1 MKNNVIWII
10 MIIVGMIYI
19 QFGKP
24 KSVFIIASIMMII
37 FAGVMLLFDDL
48 NEYFRIDKYKK
59 YIEKIDKNSNGS
71 SREKC

>member
-1 MKNNVIWII
+1 
-10 MIIVGMIYI
+10 
-19 QFGKP
+19 
-24 KSVFIIASIMMII
+24 MII